1 VIMESLAVACPECE
15 APFAIPPMPVG
26 ETLSC
31 PECLLTLRVNEVDSG
46 RVDLEMVETELKDWG
61 Q

>member
-1 VIMESLAVACPECE
+1 MDSLAVACPECE
-15 APFAIPPMPVG
+15 APFAIPPLPAG

-31 PECLLTLRVNEVDSG
+31 PECLLTLRVNQIDD
-46 RVDLEMVETELKDWG
+46 RQVDLEMVPIELKDWG